1 LIPIEL
7 LPGARAELVLA
18 SEWFEDQENGLGAQF
33 LASAGH
39 TIDAIQAHPE
49 RFARVNAPRRV
60 RRAILKRFPYAVY
73 YTFNGSRIFI
83 LSLFHLRRDPASLN
97 ERLHLA
103 LINLK
108 P

>member
-1 LIPIEL
+1 MIPIEL

-83 LSLFHLRRDPASLN
+83 LSAPITVCT
-97 ERLHLA
+97 ERMSVNGGWIDTPTLE
-103 LINLK
+103 
-108 P
+108 